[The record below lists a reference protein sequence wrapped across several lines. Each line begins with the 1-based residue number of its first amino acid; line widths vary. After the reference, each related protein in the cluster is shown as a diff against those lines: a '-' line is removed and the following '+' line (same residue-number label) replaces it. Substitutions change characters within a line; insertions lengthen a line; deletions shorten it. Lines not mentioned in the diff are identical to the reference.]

1 MFFYK
6 VEYLEHGGNV
16 PEGTKHDK
24 GLASADTYEMA
35 ASMVGEYYPDII
47 HLELEHWEDVITADD
62 IKEDF
67 HV

>member
-1 MFFYK
+1 MFYYK
-6 VEYLEHGGNV
+6 VEYLEHGGTV
-16 PEGTKHDK
+16 PETVKHDR
-24 GLASADTYEMA
+24 GLASAESYEMA

-47 HLELEHWEDVITADD
+47 HLELEQWEDVVTADD